1 MSFKEDFL
9 FHATLQQY
17 ADLSD
22 LEEFQEEDQVKI
34 IYEKI
39 VDILNDSGL
48 LQTDVIKMTKNLT
61 LNTIN
66 QCQEA
71 CLDQLESEQIQSMQR
86 ELK

>member
-48 LQTDVIKMTKNLT
+48 LQTDVIKMTKK
-61 LNTIN
+61 
-66 QCQEA
+66 
-71 CLDQLESEQIQSMQR
+71 LDI
-86 ELK
+86 KYY